1 MYPVSAD
8 YKEKIKENIRTF
20 EAKIQIQH
28 SKGVLELSDKDL
40 AQGTLIYTESSQS
53 GEEFTVGGT
62 VASDISFSILNKPE
76 YNDIQF
82 MGATVFVSIGLQ
94 VQEEAIGA
102 HFLQPSQ
109 PSKMPGFDEKWEWVP
124 LGIFHID
131 YVKRLRNTI
140 ELKAIDNMINL
151 DLPYSLSK
159 LSYPAT
165 LYQIYVNICNVA
177 DIPVGTTNFPNKDY
191 VVNIRPDSDLTLR
204 DVLGYVA
211 ELAGCFA
218 KCNRYGALELKWY
231 EQTDITLEPIN
242 RFNFKPSDD
251 VIQIK
256 GVMATVED
264 TTYLAGSEDYAIDL
278 SENPLLQ
285 GDYETI
291 LPVIYNN
298 VKDTVFTPYT
308 SDWQGNPAIQAG
320 DIITQIDRDGKEYN
334 TLVTKS
340 TYKYRGRSVLE
351 GKGLPEISRGYKGST
366 NRKIAEIR
374 RKIDVEVGDKI
385 TDLEQAILDATE
397 LITGQLGGYVLKRE
411 NELLI
416 MDNPDPD
423 LAQKIWRWNLSGLGY
438 SNTGIDGPYGLAMTM
453 NGQINA
459 NFITTGLL
467 SANLVKTGILQSEDG
482 SSWLNL
488 DNGTFNFKDALRW
501 VDNQF
506 EIVNGALYSTSIQ
519 SSAKGSNSYVR
530 IGSGWSPLE
539 IVQNGNSCVD
549 IWAFNNGGYIQI
561 YQNDEIIG
569 QILPSLGPLGL
580 GKGLEIQCRGFN
592 NGYTDLILD
601 SLNGDVIVSARAGS
615 GEILLHCAN
624 TIIWGDYIAHGTK
637 NAIVNTENYGERLL
651 YCIEATEVKFT
662 DEGIAELEN
671 GLCRIEIDPIFLETI
686 EPNTAETPWI
696 IHLTPYNWLNIRVAE
711 IGDSYFVV
719 EEKDGLSGKF
729 AWTLSATRKGYKGIR
744 LEEGDNGI

>member
-1 MYPVSAD
+1 MYPVSD
-8 YKEKIKENIRTF
+8 LYKQKIKENNRLF
-20 EAKIQIQH
+20 ECKIQIQH

-40 AQGTLIYTESSQS
+40 AQGTLIFSESTQP

-82 MGATVFVSIGLQ
+82 MGATVLVNIGLL
-94 VQEEAIGA
+94 VQEGAEA

-109 PSKMPGFDEKWEWVP
+109 PSKMPGFDEKWEYVP

-131 YVKRLRNTI
+131 EVKRLRNTI
-140 ELKAIDNMINL
+140 EIKAIDNMINL
-151 DLPYSLSK
+151 DKPYSLSK

-165 LYQIYVNICNVA
+165 LYQIYMNICNVA

-218 KCNRYGALELKWY
+218 KCNRNGALELRWY
-231 EQTDITLEPIN
+231 EQTDIILGPEN

-340 TYKYRGRSVLE
+340 TYKYRGKSTLE
-351 GKGLPEISRGYKGST
+351 GRGLPEVARGYKGST
-366 NRKIAEIR
+366 NRKIAEIKK
-374 RKIDVEVGDKI
+374 KIDKDIGDKL
-385 TDLEQAILDATE
+385 TTLEEAQLQATE
-397 LITGQLGGYVLKRE
+397 LIANMLGGYVVKTEDALYIAD
-411 NELLI
+411 NE
-416 MDNPDPD
+416 D
-423 LAQKIWRWNLSGLGY
+423 LQQAQKVWKWGIGGFGY
-438 SNTGIDGPYGLAMTM
+438 SENGVDGPYTTAITADGSIVAMLVA
-453 NGQINA
+453 A
-459 NFITTGLL
+459 NIIT
-467 SANLVKTGILQSEDG
+467 ADMVKTGVLQSEDG

-488 DNGTFNFKDALRW
+488 DNGTFNFKDVLRW
-501 VDNQF
+501 VNNKF

-519 SSAKGSNSYVR
+519 SGAKGSNSYVR

-549 IWAFNNGGYIQI
+549 IWAFDNGGYIQI
-561 YQNDEIIG
+561 YQNDEITG
-569 QILPSLGPLGL
+569 QILPSSDGL
-580 GKGLEIQCRGFN
+580 GQGLKIQCRGLN
-592 NGYTDLILD
+592 NGYKDLILE
-601 SLNGDVIVSARAGS
+601 SLSGNVTVSAGAGS
-615 GEILLHCAN
+615 AEIFLDCAR
-624 TIIWGDYIAHGTK
+624 TIINGDYIAYGTK
-637 NAIVNTENYGERLL
+637 NAIVNTENYGKRLL
-651 YCIEATEVKFT
+651 YCIEATEVKFQ
-662 DEGIAELEN
+662 DEGMAEIKDGYCKVEL
-671 GLCRIEIDPIFLETI
+671 DQIFLETI
-686 EPNTAETPWI
+686 EPNDKETPWI

-729 AWTLSATRKGYKGIR
+729 AWILSATRKGYKGIR
-744 LEEGDNGI
+744 LEEGR